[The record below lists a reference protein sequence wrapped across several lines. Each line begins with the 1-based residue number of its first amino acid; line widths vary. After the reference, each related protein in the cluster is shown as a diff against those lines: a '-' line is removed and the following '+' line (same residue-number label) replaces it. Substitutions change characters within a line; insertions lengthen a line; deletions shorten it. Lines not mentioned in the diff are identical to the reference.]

1 MFQFPGFPP
10 SGLCV
15 QPAVTAVRAAGFPHS
30 DITGSPP
37 AHGSPVLFAV
47 CHVLPRLL
55 TPRHPPFA
63 FSRLSR
69 HTETAFQRRFLVLDA
84 LDVYLFVKV
93 RVRPPVVDDWQ
104 FLRRLRA
111 TETAYVRCACER
123 SPTYSGPDSTR
134 TSDLSLIRGVL

>member
-10 SGLCV
+10 TGLCV
-15 QPAVTAVRAAGFPHS
+15 QPVVTAVRAAGFPHS

-69 HTETAFQRRFLVLDA
+69 HTETAFQRRFSSFRFLDA
-84 LDVYLFVKV
+84 LDVYSFVKV
-93 RVRPPVVDDWQ
+93 RTSSLLDDWQ
-104 FLRRLRA
+104 FPA
-111 TETAYVRCACER
+111 GTAHVCCACER
-123 SPTYSGPDSTR
+123 RPTYSGPDSTR